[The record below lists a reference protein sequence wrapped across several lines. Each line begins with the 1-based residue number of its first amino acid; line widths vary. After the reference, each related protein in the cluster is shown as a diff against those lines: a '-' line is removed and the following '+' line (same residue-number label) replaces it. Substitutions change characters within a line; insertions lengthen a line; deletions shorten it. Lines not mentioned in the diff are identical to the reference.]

1 MEVKLKGARSGSR
14 ALGEET
20 SGRGKMSRFAVVT
33 GGTRGI
39 GAAISKALAAAG
51 YRVAAVYHGNDQAA
65 AKFKAETGVHVYK
78 WDVGNFEA
86 CSAGLTQVA
95 QDLGPVEILV
105 NNAGITR
112 DGMFHK

>member
-51 YRVAAVYHGNDQAA
+51 YKVAAVYHGNDEAA
-65 AKFKAETGVHVYK
+65 AKFKAETGVNVYK
-78 WDVGNFEA
+78 WDVGNLDA
-86 CSAGLTQVA
+86 CVDGLAQV
-95 QDLGPVEILV
+95 GEYI
-105 NNAGITR
+105 G
-112 DGMFHK
+112 